1 MSLIK
6 RYFAKLKKDGITKTD
21 AAKQF
26 NMICG
31 GKLRVQE
38 ISAMGT
44 GKRKPNPCVKWL
56 MLNATLLDTL
66 EEFGFES
73 TRTLSSA
80 EYIELVDALIGGE
93 K

>member
-1 MSLIK
+1 MSLIT
-6 RYFAKLKKDGITKTD
+6 RYLTKLKKDGISKTE

-26 NMICG
+26 NMFCG

-38 ISAMGT
+38 ISAMESG
-44 GKRKPNPCVKWL
+44 RRNPNDCVKWL

-66 EEFGFES
+66 EEFGFKS
-73 TRTLSSA
+73 TRALSSE
-80 EYIELVDALIGGE
+80 EYIELIDGLIGGE